1 MKVDVAQMAPL
12 RKHFLALVLLLIGF
26 CRLAP
31 AGVAQ
36 DDLIISLIP
45 SFSWDM
51 KESAGHED
59 DSGKNRM
66 SAGGGISLR
75 IRQATFAV
83 A

>member
-1 MKVDVAQMAPL
+1 
-12 RKHFLALVLLLIGF
+12 
-26 CRLAP
+26 
-31 AGVAQ
+31 
-36 DDLIISLIP
+36 
-45 SFSWDM
+45 M